1 MTMSDPITIAS
12 EWYIKIN
19 EADCNEDD
27 RIAFDRWK
35 NASSRNL
42 SAWNRILQVNKP
54 FEGLEPVI
62 SKEVLLQR
70 ETFSLSRR
78 QLLKNLGI
86 VAVATGTGLIAYH
99 EKPWQA
105 MLADYITHKGETKTL
120 HLSDETMLV
129 LNSDTAIDQQ
139 YDDKNRTIKLIK
151 GEVLIET
158 GHGKGASIPF
168 RVHTKY
174 GIITALGTR
183 FSVRQH
189 KDYVSVNVYKDA
201 VSIKTFANNGFK
213 QKLYENHTTI
223 FNDQI
228 LPEIKPLKF
237 GTDLWTKGIL
247 SVVDMPLNEFLIEL
261 DRYYTGYLRC
271 DPAIADV
278 LISGSFPLSDIN
290 AIFSSLQHTHPLR
303 VHAVS
308 KYWIT
313 FKPV

>member
-1 MTMSDPITIAS
+1 MPDPLTIAS

-19 EADCNEDD
+19 EANCSEDD
-27 RIAFDRWK
+27 RIAFESWK
-35 NASSRNL
+35 NASSFNL
-42 SAWNRILQVNKP
+42 NAWNRIQQVNESFK
-54 FEGLEPVI
+54 GLEPVI
-62 SKEVLLQR
+62 SKEVLLQH

-78 QLLKNLGI
+78 HLLKNLGI
-86 VAVATGTGLIAYH
+86 VAVATGTGLIAYRQ
-99 EKPWQA
+99 KPWQV
-105 MLADYITHKGETKTL
+105 MLADYTTHKGETKAL
-120 HLSDETMLV
+120 YLPDETMLV
-129 LNSDTAIDQQ
+129 LNTDTAINQQ
-139 YDDKNRTIKLIK
+139 YNEKSRTIKLIK

-168 RVHTKY
+168 KVHTKY

-189 KDYVSVNVYKDA
+189 SDYVSVNVYKDA
-201 VSIKTFANNGFK
+201 VSIETFANNGFK

-228 LPEIKPLKF
+228 TPAIKSLKF
-237 GTDLWTKGIL
+237 GTDLWIKGIL

-261 DRYYTGYLRC
+261 DRYYIGYLRC
-271 DPAIADV
+271 DPRIANV
-278 LISGSFPLSDIN
+278 LISGSFPLNDVN
-290 AIFSSLQHTHPLR
+290 AIFSSLQSTHPIR
-303 VHAVS
+303 AQAVS

>member
-1 MTMSDPITIAS
+1 MSNPIAIAS
-12 EWYIKIN
+12 EWYVKLN
-19 EADCNEDD
+19 ESDCSEED
-27 RIAFDRWK
+27 RAAFEAWK
-35 NASSRNL
+35 DASSLNL
-42 SAWNRILQVNKP
+42 NAWNRILQVSKP
-54 FEGLEPVI
+54 FDGLEPVI

-70 ETFSLSRR
+70 RTFSLSRR
-78 QLLKNLGI
+78 HLLKNLGI

-99 EKPWQA
+99 QKPWQA
-105 MLADYITHKGETKTL
+105 MLADYTTHKGEIKTL
-120 HLSDETMLV
+120 YLSDETMLV

-158 GHGKGASIPF
+158 GHGKGASKPF
-168 RVHTKY
+168 SVRTKY
-174 GIITALGTR
+174 GTITALGTR

-189 KDYVSVNVYKDA
+189 RDYVSVNVYKDA
-201 VSIKTFANNGFK
+201 VSIQTFANNGFK

-228 LPEIKPLKF
+228 LPGIKPLRF

-261 DRYYTGYLRC
+261 DRYYIGYLRC
-271 DPAIADV
+271 DPAIANV
-278 LISGSFPLSDIN
+278 LVSGSFPLNDID
-290 AIFSSLQHTHPLR
+290 AIFSSLQHTHSLR
-303 VHAVS
+303 IHTVS
-308 KYWIT
+308 KYWVT

>member
-1 MTMSDPITIAS
+1 MSNPIAIAS
-12 EWYIKIN
+12 DWYIKLN
-19 EADCNEDD
+19 ETDCSAED
-27 RIAFDRWK
+27 RAAFEAWK
-35 NASSRNL
+35 EESTLHLN
-42 SAWNRILQVNKP
+42 AWNRILQVNKP

-78 QLLKNLGI
+78 NLLKNLSVI
-86 VAVATGTGLIAYH
+86 AVVTSTGLVAY
-99 EKPWQA
+99 EQKPWQI
-105 MLADYITHKGETKTL
+105 MLADFSTQKGEIKTL
-120 HLSDETMLV
+120 NLSDETMLV

-151 GEVLIET
+151 GEILIET
-158 GHGKGASIPF
+158 GHGKGSEVPF
-168 RVHTKY
+168 RVETKY

-189 KDYVSVNVYKDA
+189 SDYVSVNVYKDA
-201 VSIKTFANNGFK
+201 VSINTFANGDFK
-213 QKLYENHTTI
+213 QKLYENHTTL

-247 SVVDMPLNEFLIEL
+247 SVVDLPLNEFLIEL

-271 DPAIADV
+271 DPAIADIV
-278 LISGSFPLSDIN
+278 ISGSFPLNDIN
-290 AIFSSLQHTHPLR
+290 AIFSSLQNTHPVR
-303 VHAVS
+303 AHAMT

>member
-1 MTMSDPITIAS
+1 MSNPITIAS

-19 EADCNEDD
+19 EADFTEAD
-27 RIAFDRWK
+27 RIAFEAWK
-35 NASSRNL
+35 DASSLNL
-42 SAWNRILQVNKP
+42 NAWNRILQVNKP

-78 QLLKNLGI
+78 HLLKNLGI
-86 VAVATGTGLIAYH
+86 VAVATSTGLIAYH
-99 EKPWQA
+99 QKPWQT
-105 MLADYITHKGETKTL
+105 MLADYTTRKGETKTL

-158 GHGKGASIPF
+158 GHGKGSSIPF

-174 GIITALGTR
+174 GVITALGTK

-189 KDYVSVNVYKDA
+189 SDYVSVNVYKDA

-237 GTDLWTKGIL
+237 GSDLWTKGIL
-247 SVVDMPLNEFLIEL
+247 IVVDLPLNEFLIEL

-278 LISGSFPLSDIN
+278 LISGSFPLNDIN

>member
-1 MTMSDPITIAS
+1 MSNPITVAS

-19 EADCNEDD
+19 EADCSEAD
-27 RIAFDRWK
+27 RMAFEAWK
-35 NASSRNL
+35 DASSLNL
-42 SAWNRILQVNKP
+42 NAWSRILQVNKP

-70 ETFSLSRR
+70 EAFSLSRR
-78 QLLKNLGI
+78 HLLKNIGI

-99 EKPWQA
+99 QKPWQT
-105 MLADYITHKGETKTL
+105 MLADYTTRKGETKTL

-139 YDDKNRTIKLIK
+139 YDDQNRTIKLIK

-174 GIITALGTR
+174 GVITALGTR

-189 KDYVSVNVYKDA
+189 SDYVSVNVYKDA

-271 DPAIADV
+271 DPEIADV